1 MWWWFYSVSKGY
13 SCYIRTIRYY
23 TYPCASFRAS
33 YAEKKWWSAC
43 RIECMGR
50 AFPQCAFECVPLD
63 FLSAWSAL
71 SNERTEKAYRLRVTW
86 CAGSMTS
93 CRQRLFRT
101 LHDGEFLVKT
111 HWNLKKEISQITDQ
125 GEKKSSLNLKKI
137 DKQLMKQSGRR
148 VEPLGGGW
156 DEEASWGSAKSRE
169 WEKDNL

>member
-1 MWWWFYSVSKGY
+1 
-13 SCYIRTIRYY
+13 
-23 TYPCASFRAS
+23 
-33 YAEKKWWSAC
+33 
-43 RIECMGR
+43 MGR

-111 HWNLKKEISQITDQ
+111 HWDFKKNKLVKSQIK
-125 GEKKSSLNLKKI
+125 EKRGHRWILKNRQAVNEAESSRRLK
-137 DKQLMKQSGRR
+137 
-148 VEPLGGGW
+148 PLGGGW

-169 WEKDNL
+169 WETDNLLLSIVYYDRIWKPIDGAMRQETVIGHKKNPIQQGFFMLIRIFM

>member
-1 MWWWFYSVSKGY
+1 MWWRFCSVSKGY
-13 SCYIRTIRYY
+13 SCYMCTIRYY

-111 HWNLKKEISQITDQ
+111 HWDLKNEISQITDQ
-125 GEKKSSLNLKKI
+125 GEVTFGSKKKSTSSLWN
-137 DKQLMKQSGRR
+137 R
-148 VEPLGGGW
+148 VEPSPRTMGWGGFMGFSK
-156 DEEASWGSAKSRE
+156 E
-169 WEKDNL
+169 

>member
-1 MWWWFYSVSKGY
+1 
-13 SCYIRTIRYY
+13 
-23 TYPCASFRAS
+23 
-33 YAEKKWWSAC
+33 
-43 RIECMGR
+43 MGR

-111 HWNLKKEISQITDQ
+111 HWDLKNEISQITDQ
-125 GEKKSSLNLKKI
+125 GEKKSPRTVRELCVQMDFTRTFEANAKCNNINYVWSHFYQILVVLKYHGRLSNNSFDNDISRRINIPKN
-137 DKQLMKQSGRR
+137 DK
-148 VEPLGGGW
+148 
-156 DEEASWGSAKSRE
+156 
-169 WEKDNL
+169 